1 MAPDAF
7 VCPIT
12 SEVMDWPVVAEDG
25 HSYERAAIAEWLAR
39 NARSPLTNA
48 PMGQGLV
55 PNTTLRKAIAEWR
68 ERLPLSLDPEAL
80 SLSSDRLGVGSF
92 GMVIGGTLQ
101 THGRAQRV
109 AVKTLSAMTQAEQ
122 RERLEAEVRA
132 HVVAQQGADGV
143 CRLLGT
149 CEKNGAVYLV
159 MRRYECS
166 LADRLGGLGGLSGL
180 GDAEVRRIGHSLC
193 VTLGQLHGA
202 GVIVSD
208 IKPANVLFDAHDRPV
223 LADFGIAAL
232 VGRTTRIVPTSVKG
246 TFNYMAP
253 EAFEP
258 PYGVEADIWSMG
270 ALLVE
275 MHTGRAPWAQMNMQQ
290 IVTAVLVRR
299 RAPDVPDTMPCAE
312 TVRECFRFAPRD
324 RPTAGALAAAL
335 NEAPLESGTAHEKL
349 RKTAEKGDADAQ
361 CMMGHAYYH
370 GEGVQQDREA
380 AVSWYRKAAEQ
391 GDASAQ
397 CMMGN
402 AYYRG
407 LGVEQDHEAAVSWYR
422 KAAEKGYEYAQRCM
436 GFAYYNG
443 RGVEQ
448 DHEVGASWYR
458 KAAEQGS
465 AIAQSWMGYA
475 YSEGKGVEQDHG
487 VAVSWYRKAAGQGN
501 AGAQYA
507 MGDAYYEGTGV
518 AQDHEA
524 AVSWYRKA
532 AEQGHADAQYMMGHA
547 YSIGEGVAQDH
558 EVAVSDRKSVV

>member
-48 PMGQGLV
+48 PMGHGLV
-55 PNTTLRKAIAEWR
+55 PNVTLRKAIAEWR
-68 ERLPLSLDPEAL
+68 DRLPLSLDPEAL

-166 LADRLGGLGGLSGL
+166 LADRLSGLGGLSGL

-312 TVRECFRFAPRD
+312 TIRECFRFAPRD

-335 NEAPLESGTAHEKL
+335 NEAPLESGTADEKL
-349 RKTAEKGDADAQ
+349 RKAAEKGDASAQ
-361 CMMGHAYYH
+361 CEMGDAYY
-370 GEGVQQDREA
+370 EGTGVAQDREA

-391 GDASAQ
+391 GDARAQ
-397 CMMGN
+397 YVIGRCT
-402 AYYRG
+402 
-407 LGVEQDHEAAVSWYR
+407 AA
-422 KAAEKGYEYAQRCM
+422 
-436 GFAYYNG
+436 
-443 RGVEQ
+443 RGV
-448 DHEVGASWYR
+448 VPAGT
-458 KAAEQGS
+458 
-465 AIAQSWMGYA
+465 
-475 YSEGKGVEQDHG
+475 V
-487 VAVSWYRKAAGQGN
+487 VS
-501 AGAQYA
+501 
-507 MGDAYYEGTGV
+507 
-518 AQDHEA
+518 
-524 AVSWYRKA
+524 
-532 AEQGHADAQYMMGHA
+532 
-547 YSIGEGVAQDH
+547 
-558 EVAVSDRKSVV
+558 